1 MFMVAPYGISRRAQ
15 SSIELLIA
23 LGFGPVV
30 LVPLIALALMQVS
43 SSSSSLSASLAQGA
57 ASKLASAASAVGS
70 QISPAKQSVLIQVMQ
85 NVYVGTLTN
94 A

>member
-1 MFMVAPYGISRRAQ
+1 
-15 SSIELLIA
+15 
-23 LGFGPVV
+23 
-30 LVPLIALALMQVS
+30 MQVS